1 MMLIPGTKS
10 LNARQMVRSPSDA
23 IGSTTSATVCSWS
36 RVVKR
41 RGSSLR
47 DIIHVHLTCTH
58 TSATVTHTRWSE
70 CAVADD
76 ASHHRWGFLCPHSPI
91 RDSQTIICQRPGTH
105 THTPAAAAAAAAR
118 RLCPVLLSCSWLQME
133 AISNGAISDESIRA
147 AMRAVDLAMRARKIF
162 LNVSENKSSD
172 RKLIFTFWYL

>member
-91 RDSQTIICQRPGTH
+91 RDSQTITCQRPGTH
-105 THTPAAAAAAAAR
+105 THTHTCGGGGGGSTSVSSAT
-118 RLCPVLLSCSWLQME
+118 VMLL
-133 AISNGAISDESIRA
+133 ATDGG
-147 AMRAVDLAMRARKIF
+147 
-162 LNVSENKSSD
+162 NKQ
-172 RKLIFTFWYL
+172 WCNQ